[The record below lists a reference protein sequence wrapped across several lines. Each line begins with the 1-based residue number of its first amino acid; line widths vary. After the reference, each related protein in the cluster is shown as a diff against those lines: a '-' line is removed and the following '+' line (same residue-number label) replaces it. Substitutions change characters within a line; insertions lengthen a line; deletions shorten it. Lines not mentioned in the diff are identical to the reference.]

1 MKKLLAI
8 LLTLSMLLGMCVIAH
23 AEDRPTITWYMR
35 GANNEYMAAR
45 TRELVGLKRIMDI
58 ANVDIDFTIANGS
71 NDEIDAQYVAMLAS
85 GNYPDAIH
93 WLHEEA
99 YAGGWTQLYADG
111 IAIELNDVIDRY
123 MPNYKAFLEANPEI
137 ASSLM
142 NDAGQY
148 LYFPCINPMET
159 IEDIMA
165 VTYYGLLIRADWLE
179 NVAKEVPTNIDEW
192 YDVLTAF
199 KEGDPNGNGLQDEM
213 PFVGGGSG
221 VSLFQP
227 AFGFSS
233 GVYIDPDTGKVGYGQ
248 YTEKY
253 KTYLETMAKWYAE
266 GLIVDLYDEN
276 GNGTSD
282 TDSWI
287 IADLAGSWKGLA
299 NAWGQHLPTL
309 QEKNPT
315 ANYVAVPW
323 PTAAN
328 GVSYGGYNNISYTNR
343 YSTIITTS
351 ASPEHVEAVARLI
364 DVMYTEEGSLLTT
377 WGTTATDDDPGS
389 YYVDEEGKRHQTD
402 WAIERVEYHGGKFQR
417 QRLYAHPGNNFPR
430 IGMNDFEASARAQ
443 DYVDACIVWSQAER
457 VMGFPSAATL
467 STDEQKAV
475 GVAVEEMG
483 TYIEDMARKFITGEE
498 PLINFDSYID
508 QLQKMGM
515 DELIAAYQA
524 AYDRYV
530 ARTQAAVNK

>member
-1 MKKLLAI
+1 MNRFLSTLLA
-8 LLTLSMLLGMCVIAH
+8 LTLLLGMCVTAQ
-23 AEDRPTITWYMR
+23 AEDPTTITWYMR

-45 TRELVGLKRIMDI
+45 TRELVGLSKIMKM
-58 ANVDIDFTIANGS
+58 ANVNIDFTIANGDNS
-71 NDEIDAQYVAMLAS
+71 AIAAQYTAMMAS
-85 GNYPDAIH
+85 GNYPDVIH
-93 WLHEEA
+93 WLHHES
-99 YAGGWTQLYADG
+99 YTGGLDQMLADG
-111 IAIELNDVIDRY
+111 IIIELNDVIDQY

-142 NDAGQY
+142 NDKGQY

-165 VTYYGLLIRADWLE
+165 VTYYGLLIRQDWLD
-179 NVAKEVPTNIDEW
+179 NVGLEVPTNIDEW
-192 YDVLTAF
+192 YEVLTAF
-199 KEGDPNGNGLQDEM
+199 KVGDPNGNGVQDEM

-221 VSLFQP
+221 ISLFQP

-233 GVYIDPDTGKVGYGQ
+233 GVYVDPDTGKVGYGQ

-253 KTYLETMAKWYAE
+253 KEWLETMAKWYAE
-266 GLIVDLYDEN
+266 GLIVDLYDAD

-309 QEKNPT
+309 QEKNPN
-315 ANYVAVPW
+315 AFYAAVPW
-323 PTAAN
+323 PETKD
-328 GVSYGGYNNISYTNR
+328 GISYGGYNNISYINR
-343 YSTIITTS
+343 YSAVISTS
-351 ASPEHVEAVARLI
+351 CKNVEAVARLI

-377 WGTTATDDDPGS
+377 WGTLATEEDPGS
-389 YYVDEEGKRHQTD
+389 YYVDENGKRHQTD
-402 WAIERVEYHGGKFQR
+402 WAIERVDFHGGNFQR

-430 IGMNDFEASARAQ
+430 IGMNDFEASARAE
-443 DYVDACIVWSQAER
+443 DYVNACLIWSEAKR

-475 GVAVEEMG
+475 GVATEEMG
-483 TYIEDMARKFITGEE
+483 TYIHEMEWKFITGQE
-498 PLINFDSYID
+498 LLVNFDIYID
-508 QLQKMGM
+508 NLQKMGM
-515 DELIAAYQA
+515 DSLIAAYQA

-530 ARTQAAVNK
+530 ARTEAALDE

>member
-45 TRELVGLKRIMDI
+45 TRELVGLKKIMDI

-111 IAIELNDVIDRY
+111 IAIELNDVIDKY

-213 PFVGGGSG
+213 PFVGGGAG

-315 ANYVAVPW
+315 ANYAAVPW

-328 GVSYGGYNNISYTNR
+328 GVSYGGYNSISYTNR

-389 YYVDEEGKRHQTD
+389 YYVDEEGKRHQTE

>member
-1 MKKLLAI
+1 MKKFLSTLLA
-8 LLTLSMLLGMCVIAH
+8 LTLLLGMCVTAH
-23 AEDRPTITWYMR
+23 ADEPVTITWYMR
-35 GANNEYMAAR
+35 GANNAYMEAR
-45 TRELVGLKRIMDI
+45 TRELVGLKKIMEI

-71 NDEIDAQYVAMLAS
+71 NQEIDAQYVAMLAS

-99 YAGGWTQLYADG
+99 YVGGWTQLYNDG
-111 IAIELNDVIDRY
+111 IAIELNDVIDKY
-123 MPNYKAFLEANPEI
+123 MPNYKAFLEDNPDI

-148 LYFPCINPMET
+148 LYFPCINPMKT
-159 IEDIMA
+159 IEDVMA
-165 VTYYGLLIRADWLE
+165 VTYYGLLLRQDWLD
-179 NVAKEVPTNIDEW
+179 NVGASVPTNIAEW
-192 YDVLTAF
+192 EEVLTLF
-199 KEGDPNGNGLQDEM
+199 RDGDPNGNGVQDEM
-213 PFVGGGSG
+213 PFVGGGAG
-221 VSLFQP
+221 IALFQP

-233 GVYIDPDTGKVGYGQ
+233 GVYVDPDTGKVGYGQ

-266 GLIVDLYDEN
+266 GLIVDLYDAE

-287 IADLAGSWKGLA
+287 VADLAGSWKGLA

-309 QEKNPT
+309 QEKNPNAAYT
-315 ANYVAVPW
+315 AVPW
-323 PTAAN
+323 PATED
-328 GVSYGGYNNISYTNR
+328 GKSYGGYNNISYTNR
-343 YSTIITTS
+343 YSTIISTS
-351 ASPEHVEAVARLI
+351 ASPEHVEALARLI

-377 WGTTATDDDPGS
+377 WGTLATEEDPGS
-389 YYVDEEGKRHQTD
+389 YYVDENGKRHQTD
-402 WAIERVEYHGGKFQR
+402 WAIERVEFHGGKFQR

-430 IGMNDFEASARAQ
+430 IGMNDFEASAR
-443 DYVDACIVWSQAER
+443 DENYVNACLVWSEAER
-457 VMGFPSAATL
+457 VMGFPAAATL

-483 TYIEDMARKFITGEE
+483 TYIEEMAWKFITGQE
-498 PLINFDSYID
+498 PLVNFDIYINN
-508 QLQKMGM
+508 LQKMGM
-515 DELIAAYQA
+515 DELIAAYQS

-530 ARTQAAVNK
+530 ARTGESVAK